1 MAKVLLIRSAPVTK
15 SVNNRQ
21 GRNVRKIS
29 AELEGRF
36 NNLSIP
42 LTVRDV
48 TANPPSLEP
57 EDVQQI
63 AQEVLLAD
71 AIVLECPIFVYGVP
85 FPLRVW
91 MSALKRSGR
100 MQHQSAVRAYSAL
113 KTKTVIFL
121 ESISE
126 MYECML
132 KQIAA
137 EHLADLQNKW
147 KELGVE
153 RFESVSLVLDSGM
166 TELEETQRW
175 NQCAQDIADL
185 VKKLQ
190 WRWNRNTA

>member
-1 MAKVLLIRSAPVTK
+1 
-15 SVNNRQ
+15 
-21 GRNVRKIS
+21 
-29 AELEGRF
+29 
-36 NNLSIP
+36 
-42 LTVRDV
+42 
-48 TANPPSLEP
+48 
-57 EDVQQI
+57 
-63 AQEVLLAD
+63 
-71 AIVLECPIFVYGVP
+71 
-85 FPLRVW
+85 

-166 TELEETQRW
+166 TELEETRRW

-190 WRWNRNTA
+190 WRWSSDT